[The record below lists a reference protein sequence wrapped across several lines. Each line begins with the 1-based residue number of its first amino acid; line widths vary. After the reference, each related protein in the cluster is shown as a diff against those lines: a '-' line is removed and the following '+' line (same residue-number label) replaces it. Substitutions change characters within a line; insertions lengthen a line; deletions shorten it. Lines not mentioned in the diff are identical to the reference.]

1 MQRGALIIVVVIQL
15 ALRRAA
21 QRRLDYKAEL
31 ARRRLLCAH
40 DIISGAT
47 TERDVCRTIHEFASI
62 TCGVMVYPTADAAE
76 LP

>member
-1 MQRGALIIVVVIQL
+1 MIIVIVPPLVDQFT
-15 ALRRAA
+15 LRRAA
-21 QRRLDYKAEL
+21 QRRLDHKAEL

-47 TERDVCRTIHEFASI
+47 AERDVCRAIHEFASI
-62 TCGVMVYPTADAAE
+62 ACGVMVDATADAAE